1 MTQSYYALNDDV
13 TANDNEVGKELVE
26 AAVDRL
32 AELYERHERGEPL
45 YGKAAARVVSEFG
58 AIGAD
63 VAAVE
68 AEGRDEVDGAFGGQ
82 VWRHPELRKRLR
94 GSALRLYPGLAL
106 DCAFGP
112 GGACGGVEAPNWNA
126 CNPRC
131 GNAMLDATQLAFLND
146 TADRIRSYLDDMRIG
161 TTLRLLLQDQ
171 LDDLTTAI
179 ADHESR
185 PAPTDNRAQP

>member
-1 MTQSYYALNDDV
+1 M
-13 TANDNEVGKELVE
+13 
-26 AAVDRL
+26 
-32 AELYERHERGEPL
+32 
-45 YGKAAARVVSEFG
+45 YGKAAPRVVSEFG
-58 AIGAD
+58 AIAAD

-68 AEGRDEVDGAFGGQ
+68 TVGQAGRFDGQ
-82 VWRHPELRKRLR
+82 IWRHAEARKRLR

-131 GNAMLDATQLAFLND
+131 GNTILDATQLAFLKD
-146 TADRIRSYLDDMRIG
+146 TADRIRSYLDDGRIG
-161 TTLRLLLQDQ
+161 TTQRLLLQDQ
-171 LDDLTTAI
+171 LDELTTVI

-185 PAPTDNRAQP
+185 PTLGDYATQL

>member
-1 MTQSYYALNDDV
+1 MTQGYYALNDDV
-13 TANDNEVGKELVE
+13 TADDNQVGKELVE

-32 AELYERHERGEPL
+32 ADLYERHERGEPL
-45 YGKAAARVVSEFG
+45 YGKAAPRIVSEFG
-58 AIGAD
+58 AIAAD

-68 AEGRDEVDGAFGGQ
+68 TEGQAGGFDGQ
-82 VWRHPELRKRLR
+82 IWRHAEARKRLR

-131 GNAMLDATQLAFLND
+131 GNAILDATQLAFLKD
-146 TADRIRSYLDDMRIG
+146 MAERIRSYLDDERIG
-161 TTLRLLLQDQ
+161 TTQRLLLQDQ
-171 LDDLTTAI
+171 LDELTTAI
-179 ADHESR
+179 AEHESR
-185 PAPTDNRAQP
+185 PLGRHEAQP